1 MLPTDLIRD
10 PSSPDYSAIRAR
22 LVRAYLENKADLG
35 VPVTDDA
42 EIVRRV
48 DEITIL
54 LFNRSGMASRKGNSG
69 WQQRYQWFTEVVDEL
84 MGRRPVK
91 RLDG

>member
-10 PSSPDYSAIRAR
+10 PASPDDAPVRAR
-22 LVRAYLENKADLG
+22 LARAYLEHKAELG
-35 VPVTDDA
+35 LPVEDDA

-48 DEITIL
+48 DEITAL
-54 LFNRSGMASRKGNSG
+54 LWDRMALRKDNAFWLRRYG
-69 WQQRYQWFTEVVDEL
+69 WFVEVVDEL
-84 MGRRPVK
+84 PGQRPAK